1 MVNIKSFLESPYY
14 KEIKSILEISG
25 ELGQKEGVDVFAVGG
40 IVRDLIMGVKSN
52 DIDIM
57 VVGDGI
63 DFAKKIANKLKR
75 KK

>member
-40 IVRDLIMGVKSN
+40 IVRDLKS
-52 DIDIM
+52 
-57 VVGDGI
+57 
-63 DFAKKIANKLKR
+63 FR
-75 KK
+75 

>member
-1 MVNIKSFLESPYY
+1 MVNIKSFFDSPYY
-14 KEIKSILEISG
+14 KKIKSILEISG

-57 VVGDGI
+57 VVGERYE
-63 DFAKKIANKLKR
+63 FRPNKWCV
-75 KK
+75 

>member
-1 MVNIKSFLESPYY
+1 MVNIKSFFDSPDY
-14 KEIKSILEISG
+14 KEIKYILEISG
-25 ELGQKEGVDVFAVGG
+25 ELGQIEGVDVFAVGG

-63 DFAKKIANKLKR
+63 DLQKKLQTN
-75 KK
+75 

>member
-1 MVNIKSFLESPYY
+1 MVNIKSFLDSPDY

-25 ELGQKEGVDVFAVGG
+25 ELGQIEGVDVFAVGG

-63 DFAKKIANKLKR
+63 DFAKKLQTN
-75 KK
+75 

>member
-1 MVNIKSFLESPYY
+1 MVNIKSFLESTYY